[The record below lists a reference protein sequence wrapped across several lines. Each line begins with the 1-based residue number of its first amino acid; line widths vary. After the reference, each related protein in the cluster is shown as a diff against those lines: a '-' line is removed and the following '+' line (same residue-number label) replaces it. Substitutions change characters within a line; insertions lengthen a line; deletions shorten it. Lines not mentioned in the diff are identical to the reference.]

1 MRRRRP
7 HIDEALHRLT
17 ARVLSTPGVVGTAEG
32 SQNGVPCIK
41 VLLSRNRP
49 AVRRRIPATVYG
61 YPVVVEVTGPLRALG
76 R

>member
-7 HIDEALHRLT
+7 LDEALQTLT

-32 SQNGVPCIK
+32 SKKGVPCIK
-41 VLLSRNRP
+41 VLLARDSP
-49 AVRRRIPATVYG
+49 ALRRKIPATASG
-61 YPVVVEVTGPLRALG
+61 HPVVIEVTGPLRALG